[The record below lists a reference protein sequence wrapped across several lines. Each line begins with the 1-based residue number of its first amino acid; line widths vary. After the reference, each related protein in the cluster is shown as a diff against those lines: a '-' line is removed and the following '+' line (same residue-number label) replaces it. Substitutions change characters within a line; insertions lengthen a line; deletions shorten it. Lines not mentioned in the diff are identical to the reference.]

1 MIAQWRANLCIINQL
16 IRKVM
21 IQEILVNEVPVK
33 MWVNNLDEYAWEETR
48 NLAALPFVFHHLA
61 LMPDAHAGKGMP
73 IGGVLATKGVVVPN
87 AVGVDIGCGMC
98 AVKSNIR
105 VKDITSEV
113 LRKQILRGIR
123 KQIPLGREHHKQR
136 QDENLMPQGFDTDR
150 MTVVKRQLVSAQK
163 QIGTLGGGNH
173 FIELQCC
180 EEGFLWVMIHSGS
193 RNLGLQVG
201 DYYNHQAEMLNA
213 RWHSSV
219 SPEIRLAFLPMHS
232 AEAKQY
238 WAEMEYCIAFALA
251 NRKLMMDRIQE
262 VICKA
267 IPEAVFEPMINIA
280 HNYAAW
286 ERHFG
291 EDVIVHR
298 KGAVHAGLGQVGIIP
313 GSQGTKSYIVEGLG
327 HEDSFCSSS
336 HGAGRAMS
344 RTEAVRTLS
353 LEVEIARL
361 EALGIIHAIRSPRDL
376 EEATGAYKN
385 IDEVMANQRDLVKIR
400 TELSPI
406 AVIKG

>member
-1 MIAQWRANLCIINQL
+1 MIAQRHANLCIINQL